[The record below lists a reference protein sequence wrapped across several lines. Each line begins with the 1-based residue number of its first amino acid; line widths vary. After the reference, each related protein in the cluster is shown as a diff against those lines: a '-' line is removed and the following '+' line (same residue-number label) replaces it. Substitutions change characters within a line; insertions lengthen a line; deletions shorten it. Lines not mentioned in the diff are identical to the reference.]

1 LHAAIIGNGIT
12 GVTAALELRKL
23 QPDWKISLISGES
36 TYHYSRP
43 ALMYIFMG
51 HMTYQD
57 TKPYED
63 HVWADERID
72 LVRDWVTEI
81 DTDGKQ
87 LSLHRSGK
95 LGFDKLLLA
104 TGSKSNRF
112 GWPGQDLDGVLGL
125 YNLQDLK
132 ALHDVIGRAKHAVIV
147 GGGLIGIELA
157 EMLHSRGVHVTFLV
171 REKSY
176 WNNVLPAEESNM
188 VNRIIRD
195 AGFDLRLKSEMK
207 QIIDDGNGR
216 ACAVETGTGER
227 IECEIVGL
235 TAGVSPNIDLVK
247 DSSIETGRGIQVDW
261 SLRTNIPDVFAAGD
275 CAELV
280 TEGDA
285 RNVLQQVWYTGKQQA
300 RVAAEVMAGSDTRY
314 EMGIWYNSAKFLDLE
329 YHTYGKV
336 NLHVPDEQNLFWEHA
351 SGLHSI
357 RIVYTDEGV
366 IGFNTMGLR
375 YKHRVCEAWI
385 AEGRSVEYVLEHLS
399 EANFDPEFFRRF
411 ESEAIPYLRSQ
422 LQTVVSR

>member
-12 GVTAALELRKL
+12 GVTAALKLREL

-63 HVWADERID
+63 HIWAEKRID

-81 DTDGKQ
+81 DTEKHE
-87 LSLHRSGK
+87 LSLHRAGK

-104 TGSKSNRF
+104 TGSKSNKF

-125 YNLQDLK
+125 YGLQDLK
-132 ALHDVIGRAKHAVIV
+132 AMQDSIGRTKHAVIV
-147 GGGLIGIELA
+147 GGGLIGIEMA

-171 REKSY
+171 REASY
-176 WNNVLPAEESNM
+176 WDNVLPAEESGM
-188 VNRIIRD
+188 INRIIRA
-195 AGFDLRLKSEMK
+195 AGFDLRLETELKEV
-207 QIIDDGNGR
+207 IDDGQGR
-216 ACAVETGTGER
+216 ACAIVTGTGER
-227 IECEIVGL
+227 IDCQMVGL
-235 TAGVSPNIDLVK
+235 TAGVSPNVDLVR
-247 DSSIETGRGIQVDW
+247 DSSIETGRGILVDW

-300 RVAAEVMAGSDTRY
+300 RVAAQVMAGSDARY
-314 EMGIWYNSAKFLDLE
+314 DLGIWYNSAKFLDLE

-336 NLHVPDEQNLFWEHA
+336 NLHVPDEKNLFWEHD

-357 RIVYTDEGV
+357 RIVYTDAGV

-385 AEGRSVEYVLEHLS
+385 AEQRSVDYVLDHLT
-399 EANFDPEFFRRF
+399 EANFDPEFFQRF
-411 ESEAIPYLRSQ
+411 EAEAIPHLRAQ
-422 LQTVVSR
+422 MQMAAV